1 MLTFSRHYATVCGMR
16 RPTLT
21 VLPYRHSKT
30 HRYYLD
36 LRPFGQGRKF
46 FKTRAEAEAER
57 LRQLTLRERGGREA
71 IGLPLNELSA
81 IVQARKKLAAHG
93 KSLTDA
99 ATFYLDYLE
108 KIRRYNVTVAQ
119 LAEEVVNAKR
129 KDGHAPMYIA
139 DLRKRLA
146 RFCRDFGDRVIAGI
160 TVEELDNWLRDLNC
174 SPKSRANFRANIGV
188 LFSYAERRRMIDSNP
203 ILRTARP
210 KLPNNPPEIFRVDE
224 LSALLDA
231 ANRVFP
237 DLVPVLA
244 IGAFAGLRDSEIK
257 RLTWSEVDLARG
269 FIEVKASKAKTAR
282 RRIIEIRPNLAAWLR
297 PYRNTVGPVVPPN
310 ARNKLDVIRKEA
322 GLTRWPKNGLRHSF
336 ASYRLASTHDAPRV
350 ASELGHTSP
359 QMLYSTYRELVLP
372 EEAERYWS
380 IIPEQQVANVLQFAA
395 AEN

>member
-1 MLTFSRHYATVCGMR
+1 MR

-30 HRYYLD
+30 HPYYLD

-71 IGLPLNELSA
+71 VGLPLNELSA
-81 IVQARKKLAAHG
+81 IVQNRKKLAAHG

-99 ATFYLDYLE
+99 AMFYLDYLE
-108 KIRRYNVTVAQ
+108 KIRRCNVTVAE
-119 LAEEVVNAKR
+119 LAKEVLEAKR
-129 KDGHAPMYIA
+129 RDGHAPMYIA

-146 RFCRDFGDRVIAGI
+146 RFCQDFGDRLIAGV
-160 TVEELDNWLRDLNC
+160 TVEELDNWLRDLDC
-174 SPKSRANFRANIGV
+174 SPKSRANFRANVGV
-188 LFSYAERRRMIDSNP
+188 LFSYAERRRMIDANP

-210 KLPNNPPEIFRVDE
+210 KLPNNAPEIFRVYE
-224 LSALLDA
+224 LSGLLDT
-231 ANRVFP
+231 ANRLFP
-237 DLVPVLA
+237 DLPSALA
-244 IGAFAGLRDSEIK
+244 IGAFAGLRDAEIK
-257 RLTWSEVDLARG
+257 RLTWSEIDLARG

-282 RRIIEIRPNLAAWLR
+282 RRIIEIQPNLAAWLR
-297 PYRNTVGPVVPPN
+297 PFGNMAGRLVPRN

-336 ASYRLASTHDAPRV
+336 ASYRLAATHDAPRV

-372 EEAERYWS
+372 EEAVRYWQ
-380 IIPEQQVANVLQFAA
+380 IRPEGDATNVIPWQKGEFGAISK
-395 AEN
+395 